1 MAEIVAQSSGDPQK
15 TIDDVVNN
23 VKSEGLFDQFRK
35 ECLEEFE
42 NMETYHQLKQRV
54 ENHVTSFLS
63 KHKYHDGLQ
72 KNLLRNNL
80 RTHISK
86 SDILLNSIQQLV
98 DEVLSLKG
106 HSFCLKI
113 DKEVDKYLNKDE
125 SNVKTNQD
133 CSSKTDE
140 KEECTEEVPIQDV
153 GVSEEKGNRDIMTEV
168 TEIEEVEMEINDN
181 PSNIESEEHNPPNSN
196 SEIFEVSLE
205 SKKDST
211 AAESQKLDNPDKNIE
226 IKDEDKK
233 TLDELNATTKYTEE
247 NSDITHVISEQEPS
261 QDIQD
266 VEQKIVSGITSKRNK
281 STDVDEN
288 VDTKNDGGIAVGK
301 VMDCKEDE
309 KDELADMNLTKQFE
323 ENKVIETTNEINE
336 FAGHIPPLITEPIS
350 DDSASNHSSFTEE
363 TKALSEVEQRRK
375 SNRVRSLP
383 LKLRQN
389 ESKTASDDNDSISSN
404 DTEVKTLNESSSTQR
419 HGRHKRKR
427 SQHTDDSRESYDAV
441 EKRSSRGKSLPDS
454 DKHKK
459 AKKRDRSVGEIE
471 EASRGGG
478 RKTKRKDLSSD
489 HPVSVSQREDMV
501 ASPVNTPDDNT
512 NKRTRRPIKQR
523 RCYSPS

>member
-125 SNVKTNQD
+125 SIVKTSQD
-133 CSSKTDE
+133 CSSKTEE

-153 GVSEEKGNRDIMTEV
+153 GASKEKGNRDIMTEV

-181 PSNIESEEHNPPNSN
+181 PSNIESEEHNPSNSN
-196 SEIFEVSLE
+196 PEIFEVSLE
-205 SKKDST
+205 SKKDSM

-226 IKDEDKK
+226 NKDENKK
-233 TLDELNATTKYTEE
+233 TLDELNATTKNTEE
-247 NSDITHVISEQEPS
+247 NSDITHVISEEEPS
-261 QDIQD
+261 HDIQD
-266 VEQKIVSGITSKRNK
+266 VEQKIVCGITKSNK
-281 STDVDEN
+281 STDIDEN
-288 VDTKNDGGIAVGK
+288 VDAKNGDGSAVGK
-301 VMDCKEDE
+301 VMDCEENE
-309 KDELADMNLTKQFE
+309 KDELADMNLTKQFK

-336 FAGHIPPLITEPIS
+336 FTGHIPPLITEPIS

-363 TKALSEVEQRRK
+363 TKALGEVEQRRK

-404 DTEVKTLNESSSTQR
+404 DTEVKTTNESSSTQR

-427 SQHTDDSRESYDAV
+427 SQHPDDSRDSYDAL
-441 EKRSSRGKSLPDS
+441 EKRSSRGKPLPDS

-471 EASRGGG
+471 EASRSGG
-478 RKTKRKDLSSD
+478 RKTKKKDLSSD
-489 HPVSVSQREDMV
+489 HPDSVSQREDIV
-501 ASPVNTPDDNT
+501 ASPVNTPDDNA